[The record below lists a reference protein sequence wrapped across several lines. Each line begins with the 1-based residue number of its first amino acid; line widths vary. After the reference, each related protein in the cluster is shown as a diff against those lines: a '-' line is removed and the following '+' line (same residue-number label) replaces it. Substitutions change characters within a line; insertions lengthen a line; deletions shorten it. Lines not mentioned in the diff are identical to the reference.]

1 MAYNLPT
8 MNLLKRRP
16 ASFDTLADAEFRR
29 YFVADLPFEAGAT
42 ARRMAM
48 GWAALTLTG
57 SQFWVGLVTG
67 LPGLTL
73 ALCGPAAGVAVDRY
87 DRRTLLILARAAFV
101 VLSLP
106 LWALALG
113 GALEPWH
120 LLVATL
126 GVGAVRA
133 LSLPALRAFLTDL
146 VGRERLLS
154 ANSLTGAS
162 SSAGE
167 LVGPLIAGLAVATFG
182 VSSGFLMTAVAYGTC
197 ALMLL
202 RVKSR
207 PALDVPREPI
217 GRQFADGVRYVVK
230 TPPLLALMAVAAT
243 QLPAGVI
250 TPLIPVY
257 AREVLDVGAAGYGL
271 MEASLGVGF
280 LLGALVTSFIPDF
293 RKKGLVLLVTAL
305 CWDAGAVA
313 FGFSRSFPTSL
324 ALLFA
329 MGVSGA
335 IHSIFLLTMF
345 QQVASDQMQG
355 RVLSVY
361 AVLTAL
367 FPLGFILGGWLAS
380 TFGNEAAIAM
390 GAAVSTPAMVA
401 AYALSPGLRAR

>member
-1 MAYNLPT
+1 
-8 MNLLKRRP
+8 MNLLKRKP
-16 ASFDTLADAEFRR
+16 AAFDMLADADFRR

-48 GWAALTLTG
+48 GWAALSLTG
-57 SQFWVGLVTG
+57 SQLWVGLVTG

-73 ALCGPAAGVAVDRY
+73 ALCGPAAGVVVDRY
-87 DRRTLLILARAAFV
+87 DRRALLILVRASFV

-106 LWALALG
+106 LWALALS

-162 SSAGE
+162 GSAGE
-167 LVGPLIAGLAVATFG
+167 LVGPLIAGLALATFG
-182 VSSGFLMTAVAYGTC
+182 VSSGFLITAVAYGAC
-197 ALMLL
+197 AVMLL
-202 RVKSR
+202 RVKR
-207 PALDVPREPI
+207 QPRSSGEAPIATAPEPM
-217 GRQFADGVRYVVK
+217 GRQLMEGVRYVFN
-230 TPPLLALMAVAAT
+230 TPPLFALMAVTAT

-257 AREVLDVGAAGYGL
+257 AEDVLNVGAAGYGL
-271 MEASLGVGF
+271 MEAALGVGF
-280 LLGALVTSFIPDF
+280 LVGALATSAMPDF
-293 RKKGLVLLVTAL
+293 GKKGLVLLATAL

-313 FGFSRSFPTSL
+313 FAFSGSFPASL
-324 ALLFA
+324 ALLFT

-345 QQVASDQMQG
+345 QQVASDRMQG
-355 RVLSVY
+355 RALSVY
-361 AVLTAL
+361 AVLTAS

-380 TFGNEAAIAM
+380 AFGNEAAILM
-390 GAAVSTPAMVA
+390 GAAVSTPVMVA
-401 AYALSPGLRAR
+401 AFALSPGLRAR

>member
-1 MAYNLPT
+1 

-16 ASFDTLADAEFRR
+16 ASFEMLADADFRR

-42 ARRMAM
+42 ARRVAM
-48 GWAALTLTG
+48 GWAALSLTG

-73 ALCGPAAGVAVDRY
+73 ALCGLAAGVVVDRY
-87 DRRTLLILARAAFV
+87 DRRMLLILVRAAFV
-101 VLSLP
+101 ALSLP
-106 LWALALG
+106 LWALALS

-167 LVGPLIAGLAVATFG
+167 LVGPLLAGLAVATFG
-182 VSSGFLMTAVAYGTC
+182 VESGFLITAIAYGTC

-207 PALDVPREPI
+207 PALDVPRGEPLL
-217 GRQFADGVRYVVK
+217 GQLYDGVRYAVK
-230 TPPLLALMAVAAT
+230 TPPLLALVVVAAT
-243 QLPAGVI
+243 QFPAGMI
-250 TPLIPVY
+250 TPLVPVY
-257 AREVLDVGAAGYGL
+257 AREVLDVGAAGYGV
-271 MEASLGVGF
+271 MEAFLGVGF
-280 LLGALVTSFIPDF
+280 LVGALITSSIPDF
-293 RKKGLVLLVTAL
+293 GKKGLVLLVTAL
-305 CWDAGAVA
+305 CWDAGALA
-313 FGFSRSFPTSL
+313 FGFSRSFPLSVGM
-324 ALLFA
+324 LFV
-329 MGVSGA
+329 MGVAGA
-335 IHSIFLLTMF
+335 IHVIFLLTMF
-345 QQVASDQMQG
+345 QQVASDRMQG
-355 RVLSVY
+355 RVLSIY
-361 AVLTAL
+361 GMLTAF

-380 TFGNEAAIAM
+380 TFGNEAAIVM
-390 GAAVSTPAMVA
+390 GAAVSTPVMLA
-401 AYALSPGLRAR
+401 AYALSPGLRAK